1 MSYLNVKDNART
13 QLDGELL
20 STEETSF
27 DVVDGSVFPET
38 NFVVTIGDEKILIE
52 SVTTNTLTID
62 TRGYGSTTPAT
73 HADESFVN
81 LNPIAEHITELQSA
95 VDAKAPLNVAINA
108 QADNYTLVIGDAGKL
123 VRVTHADA
131 KTLTVPKN
139 SAVAFPTGT
148 KIAVVQGGAGQITIA
163 PVDGD
168 VTLESYDSALKLVG
182 QYAGA
187 VLIKRDTDTWVV
199 EGNLE

>member
-1 MSYLNVKDNART
+1 
-13 QLDGELL
+13 
-20 STEETSF
+20 
-27 DVVDGSVFPET
+27 
-38 NFVVTIGDEKILIE
+38 
-52 SVTTNTLTID
+52 
-62 TRGYGSTTPAT
+62 
-73 HADESFVN
+73 
-81 LNPIAEHITELQSA
+81 
-95 VDAKAPLNVAINA
+95 
-108 QADNYTLVIGDAGKL
+108 
-123 VRVTHADA
+123 
-131 KTLTVPKN
+131 
-139 SAVAFPTGT
+139 VAFPTGT